1 MSATPR
7 SISINDDVIIN
18 TSEAAML
25 IRTPEK
31 SLIKWRST
39 GEHNIPFI
47 KIGRNVRYRTKD
59 LRDWI
64 DAHVQNGVAG
74 RKSATHIVRS

>member
-1 MSATPR
+1 MAAITRNISLDDNIIVDTFEA
-7 SISINDDVIIN
+7 SI
-18 TSEAAML
+18 L
-25 IRTPEK
+25 ICTPEK

-59 LRDWI
+59 LRNWI
-64 DAHVQNGVAG
+64 EAHVVGLA
-74 RKSATHIVRS
+74 

>member
-1 MSATPR
+1 MPATIR
-7 SISINDDVIIN
+7 NISINDDLIID
-18 TSEAAML
+18 TSEAAIL
-25 IRTPEK
+25 IHTPEK

-59 LRDWI
+59 LRVWI
-64 DAHVQNGVAG
+64 EAHIQGGA
-74 RKSATHIVRS
+74 